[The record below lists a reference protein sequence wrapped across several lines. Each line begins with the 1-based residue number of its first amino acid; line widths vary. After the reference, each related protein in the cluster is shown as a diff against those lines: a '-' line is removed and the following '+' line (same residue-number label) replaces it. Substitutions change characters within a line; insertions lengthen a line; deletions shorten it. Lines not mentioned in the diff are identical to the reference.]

1 MAIQGC
7 RAAHNWC
14 SKANLLGVGGGLPDD
29 RRSSVNTFMINP
41 LRENIGPGGCTGPGW
56 TRGAPAHG
64 CYAPQHIFLRRCSKY
79 VLGALFLERFLPNL
93 GRRFAGGPFSCH
105 QHAPPVPCMAQ
116 RAEAPCRAAR
126 DEDPARC
133 AAEPGPALVLVRRQ
147 DAEVPHQRCTAGA
160 AAPRAGRT
168 APTPCWR
175 RPCRAPPARRPGA
188 RSAPGTASTIRSR
201 ARPRGRR

>member
-79 VLGALFLERFLPNL
+79 VLGALFLERFLPKL
-93 GRRFAGGPFSCH
+93 G
-105 QHAPPVPCMAQ
+105 PPVRWRPLFMSPA
-116 RAEAPCRAAR
+116 RAACPGHGAAR
-126 DEDPARC
+126 RGALSRCARC
-133 AAEPGPALVLVRRQ
+133 GPRAVRCRTGTRTCPRAKTRCRGPASTVYRWR
-147 DAEVPHQRCTAGA
+147 
-160 AAPRAGRT
+160 GRT
-168 APTPCWR
+168 ACRTHGPYAVLATPLPSAAC
-175 RPCRAPPARRPGA
+175 AAARRA
-188 RSAPGTASTIRSR
+188 IGTRNGEHDT
-201 ARPRGRR
+201 